1 MLSIFSSSNETMM
14 VDFKDIKWLRIKE
27 HEGHYFIKME
37 FIKGNTDY
45 LSVKDKDEALA
56 IIRDVGLKNSSF
68 MLFGDENDEALNKE
82 FISVIKIIGEQI
94 LVTFKDN
101 NTASC
106 LTDRKTQDIMNNIC
120 VKE

>member
-1 MLSIFSSSNETMM
+1 MPSILASSTETIM
-14 VDFKDIKWLRIKE
+14 VDFKDIKRLRIKE
-27 HEGHYFIKME
+27 HAGCFFIKME

-56 IIRDVGLKNSSF
+56 IIRDIGLKNSSF